1 MDTEL
6 YQKYKEDYEKEEQAL
21 VAKLKAKKEQAEK
34 LYKKEQLL
42 SKEAEKF
49 IESSVGKLNH
59 SSFEVRFN
67 SSLYGS
73 GIDIEI
79 NNTDKT
85 FWSSSSIIGVSYS
98 PLKDLTKNFDYEK
111 LKAFEDELDN
121 VVKSK
126 DNQLLKTFIEKY
138 NKNVDMSQVELS
150 YGSSGG
156 YNSTEKYIDDNG
168 VEQERSIIPR
178 VVSVKREAWDAVDKI
193 IKLENPKYLN
203 ELYLKNIIINRQ
215 KYKLE
220 NEFESLGRN
229 NETMIKNFFSFQMD
243 SMFPKVAGNKV
254 EKEIELFEDNDNH
267 TYEFEVVN
275 LGKTPFSRED
285 LIENSDLTEEEKNS
299 YILEKRLDTTDISL
313 YTQKMKITS
322 EKTEG
327 GKKRFYVSVNDSYDK
342 KSVSKSEAFELM
354 EKARVV
360 DPKLIQAHEELFGN
374 KNGYSIDEKERK
386 QRKQRIDNGFPEHG
400 SPLTLRLFV
409 DAANHLKEKQE
420 NDLKAKSKKKK
431 PKM

>member
-21 VAKLKAKKEQAEK
+21 VAKLKAKKEQVEK
-34 LYKKEQLL
+34 LYKKEKLL

-49 IESSVGKLNH
+49 LESKVGELSH
-59 SSFEVRFN
+59 SNLEVRFN
-67 SSLYGS
+67 SFMYNS
-73 GIDIEI
+73 GINIAI
-79 NNTDKT
+79 NNKDNSY
-85 FWSSSSIIGVSYS
+85 WSSNSIVDITYN
-98 PLKDLTKNFDYEK
+98 PLRDLTKKFDYDKIVTFEK
-111 LKAFEDELDN
+111 EIDA
-121 VVKSK
+121 VVESK
-126 DNQLLKTFIEKY
+126 DNKLLKEFIEKY
-138 NKNVDMSQVELS
+138 ADNLDMSGIELS
-150 YGSSGG
+150 YGSGG
-156 YNSTEKYIDDNG
+156 YNTTEKYIDDNG
-168 VEQERSIIPR
+168 EEQESSIMPR
-178 VVSVKREAWDAVDKI
+178 VISATREAWETVDKVV
-193 IKLENPKYLN
+193 KLENPRYLN
-203 ELYLKNIIINRQ
+203 ELYLKNMVIRKQ
-215 KYKLE
+215 QAKLE

-229 NETMIKNFFSFQMD
+229 NETMIRNFFSVQMD

-267 TYEFEVVN
+267 TYEFEVVD
-275 LGKTPFSRED
+275 LGKTPFSRDD

-360 DPKLIQAHEELFGN
+360 DSKLIQAHEELFGN
-374 KNGYSIDEKERK
+374 KNGYAVDEKEREEK
-386 QRKQRIDNGFPEHG
+386 KQRIDNGFPDHG

-420 NDLKAKSKKKK
+420 NDLKVKSKKKK